1 VRRRLRLGQGQWPL
15 TALVEP
21 PDARR
26 RAVGEE
32 PEWEAEPLEVEG
44 ALKPEPPDLGDLVV
58 QA

>member
-1 VRRRLRLGQGQWPL
+1 VRRWLRLGQQPL

-32 PEWEAEPLEVEG
+32 PEWEAEPLEVED
-44 ALKPEPPDLGDLVV
+44 AIKPEPPDLGDLVV